1 MHISVIY
8 KKDSWLNAF
17 KYAGKSQSNLK
28 ILHFDLFK
36 NIGTFNFNLN
46 LSRSE
51 HEGSRPPSTS
61 SSSSEGIERLSQSS
75 QEA

>member
-17 KYAGKSQSNLK
+17 KYAGKSQSYSK

-36 NIGTFNFNLN
+36 NIGTFHFNH